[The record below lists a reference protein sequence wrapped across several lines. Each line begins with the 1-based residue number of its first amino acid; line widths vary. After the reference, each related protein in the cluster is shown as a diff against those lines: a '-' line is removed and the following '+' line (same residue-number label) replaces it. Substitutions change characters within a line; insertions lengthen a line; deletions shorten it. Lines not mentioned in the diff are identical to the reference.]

1 MPLLPLRPH
10 QQVALD
16 GIKRSVSAG
25 KRRPVLLLPTGAGK
39 TVVAAHMILGA
50 LAKRKRVAF
59 CVPALSLIDQT
70 FSRFSENGI
79 EIGDM
84 GVMQADHPWRRPNAP
99 VQICSIQTIAKRG
112 FPEVDFTIVDENHL
126 RFEAIDKW
134 MASAPE
140 KIFVGLSAT
149 PWARGMGD
157 HWDDLIIPT
166 SIAELID
173 QGYLSKFRVFA
184 PSHPDLSGV
193 KIVAG
198 DYHEGQLSER
208 MSGAKIVA
216 DVVTTWLERGD
227 NQPTLCFAVDRGHAQ
242 LLHDQFGSVGVTS
255 AYVDANT
262 DREERAR
269 IIAAFHRGELKVINS
284 IGTMTTGVD
293 VDCRCII
300 MARPTKSE
308 ILFVQCIGRGLR
320 PAAGKEFCTILD
332 HSDTHLRLG
341 MVTDIFHDTL
351 RTAAG
356 EAREKKEKSDKA
368 PTPLE
373 CVACACLIPL
383 RAPECPNCGYVPR
396 RASRVQVEQG
406 ELIELGA
413 GAAKSKREP
422 ALVKLAAMGEQAVYS
437 QLLAMQ
443 GEKKDGWVSFKF
455 KTVFGRWPPRWLS
468 RQHDEPSNALR
479 SWVRYEQ
486 IKWAKSRPA
495 QRYDGADSEAL
506 AYAD

>member
-16 GIKRSVSAG
+16 GLKRSVSAG

-39 TVVAAHMILGA
+39 TVIAAHMIQGA
-50 LAKRKRVAF
+50 LGKRKRVAF
-59 CVPALSLIDQT
+59 AVPALSLIDQT

-79 EIGDM
+79 PVGDM

-112 FPEVDFTIVDENHL
+112 FPEVDFCIVDENHL
-126 RFEAIDKW
+126 RFEVIDKW

-166 SIAELID
+166 SIAELIE

-198 DYHEGQLSER
+198 DYHEGQLSGV

-216 DVVTTWLERGD
+216 DVVATWLDKGD
-227 NQPTLCFAVDRGHAQ
+227 DQPTLCFAVDRGHAQ
-242 LLHDQFGSVGVTS
+242 ALHDQFASVGVTS

-262 DREERAR
+262 EREERAR
-269 IIAAFHRGELKVINS
+269 IIGKFQSGEVKVICS

-320 PAAGKEFCTILD
+320 PAPGKEYCKILD
-332 HSDTHLRLG
+332 HSDSHLRLG

-351 RTAAG
+351 RTSKGDAD
-356 EAREKKEKSDKA
+356 RKEKREEERVTPKPFECPKCTRLIPYKA
-368 PTPLE
+368 LE
-373 CVACACLIPL
+373 C
-383 RAPECPNCGYVPR
+383 ECGWVSRRPNK
-396 RASRVQVEQG
+396 VQVCDG
-406 ELIELGA
+406 ELRELGA
-413 GAAKSKREP
+413 SGPRMKREP
-422 ALVKLAAMGEQAVYS
+422 AIERLKREGEQAIYS
-437 QLLAMQ
+437 QLLGMQ
-443 GEKKDGWVSFKF
+443 GTKKDGWVSHKF
-455 KTVFGRWPPRWLS
+455 RAIFDRYPS
-468 RQHDEPSNALR
+468 RFLLRDPHEPSSAMR
-479 SWVRYEQ
+479 SWIRSEQ
-486 IKWAKSRPA
+486 IRWVKSRPR
-495 QRYDGADSEAL
+495 QSEG
-506 AYAD
+506 YAHAAE